1 MNQIDT
7 NTLFLGKLLAEVYR
21 VQRKLEIPTADDAT
35 IYGLRNGFETVI
47 ADELERIGFVSKAQV
62 KHVMDV
68 LDPIWQDPAKLA
80 AFKGFYDIEREL
92 ENGGLDRSTAI
103 AVLTYL
109 NAHGQFTAVIE
120 KMDTD
125 GSPSECRTFNLSKW
139 EK

>member
-1 MNQIDT
+1 MNEIDT
-7 NTLFLGKLLAEVYR
+7 NAVLLGKLLAEVYR
-21 VQRKLEIPTADDAT
+21 VQRKLEIPSVDEAT

-47 ADELERIGFVSKAQV
+47 AEELERVGFISKAHV

-92 ENGGLDRSTAI
+92 ESGGVDRSTAI

-109 NAHGQFTAVIE
+109 NAHGQFTDVIA
-120 KMDTD
+120 KMDTH
-125 GSPSECRTFNLSKW
+125 GSPTECRTFALSKW
-139 EK
+139 EL